1 MKKKLIK
8 ILSAAI
14 AAVFALGVFAGCDL
28 LVTDNRRDMEQVV
41 AEVNIG
47 ADTEALSASMDAV
60 GSELS
65 TAVSSDLASIVSQEN
80 ILKRDLIVYFMSY
93 GYNYVTSNSSN
104 YAAAFESILD
114 DLVENKILSQFAIVY
129 YLSEG
134 EIRVDRDRADL
145 NDRGYS
151 EITDTESGIADGLRM
166 NKEISVDGYKAAIGD
181 RTGDEASVAAYSYF
195 LTEDEINYANYVVM
209 SSINGAIDSYEE
221 EIIAEMN
228 DSATSSESRTTPTG
242 ANTISSTYYPSRTEN
257 GAKVV
262 DYGIYTGYNTISE
275 CGEYEK
281 VNGSTTYT
289 RMRAYARFLNALR
302 LNYLVE
308 EDEDISMDVTE
319 LSYFTV
325 ELETQLEQRLL
336 NKFIATLSLN
346 ASEAIT
352 VDQVIN
358 SYEINLTSQT
368 QSNAHADSS
377 TFISTMDSL
386 SDSSFVLYSPDNRQ
400 FGYVYNILIPFNA
413 AQTLNLAEV
422 AQHYTS
428 GTAAYYAARN
438 SRESELYD
446 QVTATDLRGPWFN
459 GSTDYSYVAGD
470 EGYYL
475 NSNTQQNLTDGLD
488 NYLFF
493 EDSYVTSLNDDGKY
507 AGIDRYAGRYPY
519 NGTVKKNSDDTYTLT
534 PFKLNIDAFIGEMES
549 YLDWYINDSVDGAS
563 GSHTSGAYYSG
574 KGSDGVHTWTGTD
587 GSAFYATTT
596 EDFQKKD
603 EATGRTVLDQSANVY
618 YKGSVAGVADSTA
631 ANYLTEGTTS
641 YAALSA
647 FNELMF
653 AYSTDTGCLNTY
665 YGYSI
670 ASSED
675 ATDYVAEFEFA
686 AQEAIKEG
694 VGTYYVVATD
704 YGWHIIYVSFVFDG
718 GVTYSDGFVY
728 AQRNEEGTFSYYYYQ
743 AFKDNRTSGMITDDR
758 NNIFKELNSSDVV
771 SRYPERYANLSSIST
786 N

>member
-14 AAVFALGVFAGCDL
+14 AVVFALGVFAGCDL

-47 ADTEALSASMDAV
+47 ADTEALSASMEAV
-60 GSELS
+60 GSELD
-65 TAVSSDLASIVSQEN
+65 ADISSAIGEIVSQEN

-93 GYNYVTSNSSN
+93 GYNYVSSDASD
-104 YAAAFESILD
+104 YSAAFESILD
-114 DLVENKILSQFAIVY
+114 DLVENKILSQFATIY
-129 YLSEG
+129 YLNAG
-134 EIRVDRDRADL
+134 EVRVDRDRTDL
-145 NDRGYS
+145 NDKGYT
-151 EITDTESGIADGLRM
+151 EITEEESGIADGLRM
-166 NKEISVDGYKAAIGD
+166 NKDLTVEGYKAAIGD
-181 RTGDEASVAAYSYF
+181 KTGDEASVAAYSYF

-221 EIIAEMN
+221 DIIAEMN
-228 DSATSSESRTTPTG
+228 DTTTSSDSRTTPTG

-275 CGEYEK
+275 CGDYEK

-289 RMRAYARFLNALR
+289 RRRAYARFLNALR
-302 LNYLVE
+302 LNYLVQ
-308 EDEDISMDVTE
+308 EDEDVSMDVTE

-336 NKFIATLSLN
+336 NKFIATLSLLS
-346 ASEAIT
+346 SENIT
-352 VDQVIN
+352 QDTLQSAYNI
-358 SYEINLTSQT
+358 ELTSQT
-368 QSNAHADSS
+368 ESNKRADSS

-386 SDSSFVLYSPDNRQ
+386 SDTSFVLYSPDGRQ

-413 AQTLNLAEV
+413 GQTLNLAEV
-422 AQHYTS
+422 GQHYTA

-438 SRESELYD
+438 SRDSELYD
-446 QVTATDLRGPWFN
+446 RVEATDQRGPWFN
-459 GSTDYSYVAGD
+459 GSTDYSYVAEGD
-470 EGYYL
+470 GYYKNAK
-475 NSNTQQNLTDGLD
+475 NSAEDKE

-493 EDSYVTSLNDDGKY
+493 EDSFVTSANEEGEV

-519 NGTVKKNSDDTYTLT
+519 NGSAVQNNDDTYTLT
-534 PFKLNIDAFIGEMES
+534 PFRLNIDEFIDEMEA
-549 YLDWYINDSVDGAS
+549 YIDWYINYSVSGAS
-563 GSHTSGAYYSG
+563 GTHASGSYYSG
-574 KGSDGVHTWTGTD
+574 KDASGAHVWNGTNGD
-587 GSAFYATTT
+587 AFYETTT
-596 EDFQKKD
+596 EDFQKVD
-603 EATGRTVLDQSANVY
+603 ETTGRTTVDQSANIY
-618 YKGSVAGVADSTA
+618 YKGSVAGVEGSA
-631 ANYLTEGTTS
+631 AATYLTEGSTS

-694 VGTYYVVATD
+694 IGTYYVVATD
-704 YGWHIIYVSFVFDG
+704 YGWHILYVSFAFNG
-718 GVTYSDGFVY
+718 GVTYADGFIY
-728 AQRNEEGTFSYYYYQ
+728 SERNVEGTFSYYYYQ
-743 AFKDNRTSGMITDDR
+743 AKKSSLTSSDITDVR
-758 NNIFKELNSSDVV
+758 NNIFTELNSSDVV
-771 SRYPERYANLSSIST
+771 SRYPSRYANLSSIST